1 MIALSLEAELATC
14 SLRWFSLVSLVPL
27 EFPVSVNVMLVFISV
42 MFFFLSILYA
52 KPRRQSPV
60 NCLLVCLFD
69 FVQF

>member
-42 MFFFLSILYA
+42 MFFFINIVCQTQKAISRKLST
-52 KPRRQSPV
+52 
-60 NCLLVCLFD
+60 CLF
-69 FVQF
+69 V